1 MKSVIKDFR
10 GTIYMFLNDL
20 PKHVSLPVVRVTAT
34 PVATL
39 RILEICGPF
48 KNM

>member
-1 MKSVIKDFR
+1 MKIVMKKFR

-20 PKHVSLPVVRVTAT
+20 PKLVSLPVVLGTVP

>member
-1 MKSVIKDFR
+1 MKDFR
-10 GTIYMFLNDL
+10 GTIYTLLNDL
-20 PKHVSLPVVRVTAT
+20 PKHVSLPVALGTAT
-34 PVATL
+34 AVATL